1 MRLLSVCGFLAS
13 GKTTLIL
20 EIAKRLKPAFEKI
33 VILENEVGQIG
44 IDDKYLR
51 RNGLEV
57 QELFGGCIC
66 CSLAGDLVTTLEKIE
81 ATYHPDLIILEA
93 TGIARPDDLADA
105 VSKYC
110 TVVENNQVLTIVDGV
125 RYDMLI
131 QVMEPLITAQ
141 IEAADIIAINKIDV
155 MNEQEI
161 SIVEKRIRELNGKS
175 RIMPISADKSVNL
188 EALIGELS

>member
-1 MRLLSVCGFLAS
+1 MRLLSICGFLAS

-20 EIAKRLKPAFEKI
+20 AIAKGLKPAFKKI

-51 RNGLEV
+51 KNGLEV

-66 CSLAGDLVTTLEKIE
+66 CSLASDLVTTLEKIE
-81 ATYHPDLIILEA
+81 TTFQPDLTILEA
-93 TGIARPDDLADA
+93 SGVARPEDLAEG

-110 TVVENNQVLTIVDGV
+110 SSVEDNRVLTIVDGV
-125 RYDMLI
+125 RYEMLMHI
-131 QVMEPLITAQ
+131 MEPLITAQ

-155 MNEQEI
+155 MSEQEI
-161 SIVEKRIRELNGKS
+161 SAVEQSIRKLNGKS
-175 RIMPISADKSVNL
+175 RILPISADKSTNL

>member
-66 CSLAGDLVTTLEKIE
+66 CSLASDLVTTLEKIE
-81 ATYHPDLIILEA
+81 TTFQPDLTILEA
-93 TGIARPDDLADA
+93 TGIARPDDLADS

-110 TVVENNQVLTIVDGV
+110 TVVEDNRVLTIVDGV

-155 MNEQEI
+155 MNEEEI
-161 SIVEKRIRELNGKS
+161 SIVEERIRQLNGKS
-175 RIMPISADKSVNL
+175 RILPISADKNVNL

>member
-1 MRLLSVCGFLAS
+1 MRLLSICGFLAS

-20 EIAKRLKPAFEKI
+20 AIAKGLKPAFKKI

-51 RNGLEV
+51 KNGLEV

-66 CSLAGDLVTTLEKIE
+66 CSLASDLVTTLEKIE
-81 ATYHPDLIILEA
+81 TTFQPDLTILEA
-93 TGIARPDDLADA
+93 SGVARPEDLAEG

-110 TVVENNQVLTIVDGV
+110 SSVEDNRVLTIVDGV
-125 RYDMLI
+125 RYEMLMHI
-131 QVMEPLITAQ
+131 MEPLITAQ

-155 MNEQEI
+155 MSEQEI
-161 SIVEKRIRELNGKS
+161 SAVEQSIRKLNGKS
-175 RIMPISADKSVNL
+175 RILPISADESTNL

>member
-20 EIAKRLKPAFEKI
+20 AIAKGLKPAFEKI

-51 RNGLEV
+51 KNGLEV

-66 CSLAGDLVTTLEKIE
+66 CSLASDLVTTLEKIE
-81 ATYHPDLIILEA
+81 TTFQPDLTILEA
-93 TGIARPDDLADA
+93 SGVARPEDLAEG

-110 TVVENNQVLTIVDGV
+110 SSVEDNRVLTIVDGV
-125 RYDMLI
+125 RYEMLMHI
-131 QVMEPLITAQ
+131 MEPLITAQ

-155 MNEQEI
+155 MSEQEI
-161 SIVEKRIRELNGKS
+161 SAVEQSIRKLNGKS
-175 RIMPISADKSVNL
+175 RILPISADKSTNL

>member
-1 MRLLSVCGFLAS
+1 MKLLSVCGFLAS

-20 EIAKRLKPAFEKI
+20 EIAKRLKPVFEKM
-33 VILENEVGQIG
+33 VIIENEVGQIG

-66 CSLAGDLVTTLEKIE
+66 CSLANDLITTLEKIE
-81 ATYHPDLIILEA
+81 TSFHPDLAILEA
-93 TGIARPDDLADA
+93 TGIARPEDLTSS

-110 TVVENNQVLTIVDGV
+110 PVVEDNQVLTIVDGV
-125 RYDMLI
+125 RYDTLV

-155 MNEQEI
+155 MNEREI
-161 SIVEKRIRELNGKS
+161 SIVEKSIRELNGKS
-175 RIMPISADKSVNL
+175 RIIPISADENTNL
-188 EALIGELS
+188 EQLIGELS

>member
-1 MRLLSVCGFLAS
+1 MKLLSICGFLAS

-20 EIAKRLKPAFEKI
+20 ELARKLQPVFKKM

-66 CSLAGDLVTTLEKIE
+66 CTMATDLITTLEKIE
-81 ATYHPDLIILEA
+81 TEFQPDLTILEA
-93 TGIARPDDLADA
+93 TGIARPEDLTTS

-110 TVVENNQVLTIVDGV
+110 TVVEDNQVLTVVDGV
-125 RYDMLI
+125 RYEMLMKM
-131 QVMEPLITAQ
+131 MEPLITAQ
-141 IEAADIIAINKIDV
+141 IGAADVIAINKIDV
-155 MNEQEI
+155 MDEQAV
-161 SIVEKRIRELNGKS
+161 SAVETSVRALNGES
-175 RIMPISADKSVNL
+175 IIVPISADRNTNL
-188 EALIGELS
+188 EQLVGELS

>member
-1 MRLLSVCGFLAS
+1 MRLLSICGFLAS

-20 EIAKRLKPAFEKI
+20 AIAKGLKPAFEKI

-51 RNGLEV
+51 KNGLEV

-66 CSLAGDLVTTLEKIE
+66 CSLASDLVTTLEKIE
-81 ATYHPDLIILEA
+81 TTFQPDLTILEA
-93 TGIARPDDLADA
+93 TGVARPEDLAA
-105 VSKYC
+105 GVSKYC
-110 TVVENNQVLTIVDGV
+110 SSVEDNRVLTIVDGV
-125 RYDMLI
+125 RYEMLMHI
-131 QVMEPLITAQ
+131 MEPLITAQ

-155 MNEQEI
+155 MSEQEI
-161 SIVEKRIRELNGKS
+161 SAVEQSIRKLNGKS
-175 RIMPISADKSVNL
+175 RILPISADKSTNL

>member
-1 MRLLSVCGFLAS
+1 MKLLTVCGFLAS

-20 EIAKRLKPAFEKI
+20 EIAKGLKPAFEKI

-51 RNGLEV
+51 KNGLEV

-66 CSLAGDLVTTLEKIE
+66 CTLASDLVTTLEKIE
-81 ATYHPDLIILEA
+81 TTFKPDLTILEA
-93 TGIARPDDLADA
+93 TGVARPDDLAEG

-110 TVVENNQVLTIVDGV
+110 SSVEDNLALTIVDGV
-125 RYDMLI
+125 RHDMLLE
-131 QVMEPLITAQ
+131 VMEPLITSQ

-155 MNEQEI
+155 MNDQELRAVEQ
-161 SIVEKRIRELNGKS
+161 SVRALNGKAK
-175 RIMPISADKSVNL
+175 IMPISADKNTNL
-188 EALIGELS
+188 KALIGELS

>member
-1 MRLLSVCGFLAS
+1 MRLLSICGFLAS

-66 CSLAGDLVTTLEKIE
+66 CSLASDLVTTLEKIE
-81 ATYHPDLIILEA
+81 TTFQPDLTILEA
-93 TGIARPDDLADA
+93 TGIARPDDLADS

-110 TVVENNQVLTIVDGV
+110 TVVEDNRVLTIVDGV

-155 MNEQEI
+155 MNEEEI
-161 SIVEKRIRELNGKS
+161 SIVEERIRELNGKS
-175 RIMPISADKSVNL
+175 RILPISADKNVNL

>member
-1 MRLLSVCGFLAS
+1 MKLLSVCGFLAS

-20 EIAKRLKPAFEKI
+20 EVAKKLQPVFKKM

-66 CSLAGDLVTTLEKIE
+66 CTMATDLITTLEKIE
-81 ATYHPDLIILEA
+81 TSFQPDLTILEA
-93 TGIARPDDLADA
+93 TGIARPEDLTTS

-110 TVVENNQVLTIVDGV
+110 PVVEDNQVLTIVDGV

-131 QVMEPLITAQ
+131 KMMEPLITAQ
-141 IEAADIIAINKIDV
+141 IEAADIIAVNKIDV

-161 SIVEKRIRELNGKS
+161 SAVEKKIRELNGKS
-175 RIMPISADKSVNL
+175 KIMPISADKNMNL
-188 EALIGELS
+188 DQLIGELS

>member
-1 MRLLSVCGFLAS
+1 MRLLSICGFLAS

-20 EIAKRLKPAFEKI
+20 AIAKGLKPAFEKI

-51 RNGLEV
+51 KNGLEV

-66 CSLAGDLVTTLEKIE
+66 CSLASDLVTTLEKIE
-81 ATYHPDLIILEA
+81 TTFQPDLTILEA
-93 TGIARPDDLADA
+93 TGVARPEDLAEG

-110 TVVENNQVLTIVDGV
+110 SSVEDNRVLTIVDGV
-125 RYDMLI
+125 RYEMLMHI
-131 QVMEPLITAQ
+131 MEPLITAQ

-155 MNEQEI
+155 MSEQEI
-161 SIVEKRIRELNGKS
+161 SAVEHSIRKLNGKS
-175 RIMPISADKSVNL
+175 RILPISADKSTNL
-188 EALIGELS
+188 DALIGELS

>member
-20 EIAKRLKPAFEKI
+20 EIAKGLKPAFEKI

-51 RNGLEV
+51 KNGLEV

-66 CSLAGDLVTTLEKIE
+66 CSLASDLVTTLEKIE
-81 ATYHPDLIILEA
+81 TTFQPDLTILEA
-93 TGIARPDDLADA
+93 TGVARPEDLAEG

-110 TVVENNQVLTIVDGV
+110 SSVEDNQVLTIVDGV
-125 RYDMLI
+125 RHDMLMRI
-131 QVMEPLITAQ
+131 MEPLITSQ

-155 MNEQEI
+155 MSEQEI
-161 SIVEKRIRELNGKS
+161 STVEQSIRKLNDKSKIV
-175 RIMPISADKSVNL
+175 PISADKNTNL
-188 EALIGELS
+188 KALIGELS

>member
-20 EIAKRLKPAFEKI
+20 AIAKGLKPAFKKI

-51 RNGLEV
+51 KNGLEV

-66 CSLAGDLVTTLEKIE
+66 CSLASDLVTTLEKIE
-81 ATYHPDLIILEA
+81 TTFQPDLTILEA
-93 TGIARPDDLADA
+93 TGVARPEDLAEG

-110 TVVENNQVLTIVDGV
+110 SSVEDNRVLTIVDGV
-125 RYDMLI
+125 RYEMLMHI
-131 QVMEPLITAQ
+131 MEPLITAQ

-155 MNEQEI
+155 MSEQEI
-161 SIVEKRIRELNGKS
+161 SAVEQSIRKLNGKS
-175 RIMPISADKSVNL
+175 RILPISADKSTNL
-188 EALIGELS
+188 EALVGELS